1 MVELIRTMSQWW
13 ATARRLDNR
22 DIGRPDLADQIRR
35 AFPTDQTAHPNTALT
50 ISFVAEDAAVI
61 EARTPLG
68 AWWMP
73 KAPGGGAPPR
83 VSAEEAGEAAVDAAE
98 SLIREHQR
106 RPPET

>member
-1 MVELIRTMSQWW
+1 MVELIRTVRQWW
-13 ATARRLDNR
+13 ATARRLDHR
-22 DIGRPDLADQIRR
+22 EIGRADLAEQIRW
-35 AFPTDQTAHPNTALT
+35 AFSADPHAHPDT
-50 ISFVAEDAAVI
+50 IIRVSFVEEDAAII
-61 EARTPLG
+61 ETRTPL
-68 AWWMP
+68 AVWWMP

>member
-1 MVELIRTMSQWW
+1 MVELIRTMRQWW
-13 ATARRLDNR
+13 ATARRLDHR
-22 DIGRPDLADQIRR
+22 EIGRPDLAEQIRW
-35 AFPTDQTAHPNTALT
+35 AFPADPHAHPDTL
-50 ISFVAEDAAVI
+50 IRVRFVEEDAAII
-61 EARTPLG
+61 ETRTPLDV
-68 AWWMP
+68 WWMP